1 MSTFQSSADATQ
13 ARHGGIRPSDSCLM
27 VIYGASG
34 DLTKRKLIPALYNLA
49 ADNLLSRQFAVI
61 GFATA
66 DFNTLTFREQ
76 MRQELQK
83 FSSQTLDPEICTWLL
98 RRIYYVRGAF
108 EDPQAFQALAASIK
122 EAAAEHDVR
131 PSVLHYLAVA
141 PRFFAPIVR
150 QLETMGL
157 ALEGE
162 ESWRR
167 VIIEKPF
174 GRDLPSAKAL
184 NAEIKRVLAENRI
197 YRIDHYL
204 GKETVQNL
212 LVFRFGNGIFE
223 LLWNLGYIDHVQI
236 TASETVGVERRGGY
250 YESSGAL
257 RDMVPNHL
265 SQLLSLTAMEPPFS
279 FGADAVRDEQVKV
292 MHALQPFSAEDVL
305 SKSVRGQY
313 GEAIKGGSD
322 SVGAYRFERGVAPDS
337 QIETYAALK
346 LTIDNWRWAG
356 VPFYLRTGKRLAT
369 RSTEIAI
376 QFKRAPFTLFQL
388 SGAERPTQ
396 NRLVLRIQP
405 EEGISLTFG
414 AKSLGTVMRQSEV
427 EMRFSYADHFG
438 GPQTTGYERLLYDC
452 MIGDQTLFQRADMI
466 EAGWSLIQPILDVWS
481 ALPARNFPNYK
492 SGSGGPSE
500 GDELLARDGR
510 SWGNPSLEGH
520 RNKE

>member
-1 MSTFQSSADATQ
+1 
-13 ARHGGIRPSDSCLM
+13 M

-49 ADNLLSRQFAVI
+49 VDRLLSRQFAVI

-66 DFNTLTFREQ
+66 DFNTLTFRDQ
-76 MRQELQK
+76 IRQDLQK
-83 FSSQTLDPEICTWLL
+83 FSSQPLDAEICTWLL

-108 EDPQAFQALAASIK
+108 EDPQAFQALAATIK

-131 PSVLHYLAVA
+131 PSLLHYLAVA

-150 QLETMGL
+150 QLECAGL
-157 ALEGE
+157 VSEADGP
-162 ESWRR
+162 WRR

-174 GRDLPSAKAL
+174 GRDLASANAL
-184 NAEIKRVLAENRI
+184 NTEIKGVLAERQI

-212 LVFRFGNGIFE
+212 MVFRFGNGIFE
-223 LLWNLGYIDHVQI
+223 PIWNRGYIDHVQI
-236 TASETVGVERRGGY
+236 TAAETVGVERRGGY
-250 YESSGAL
+250 YESAGAL

-279 FGADAVRDEQVKV
+279 FGADAVRDEQAKV
-292 MHALQPFSAEDVL
+292 LHALQPFSAEDVL

-313 GEAIKGGSD
+313 GEGLHESAD
-322 SVGAYRFERGVAPDS
+322 SMCAYRSERGVASDS

-376 QFKRAPFTLFQL
+376 QFRRAPFTLFQL

-414 AKSLGTVMRQSEV
+414 AKLPGTVMRQSEV

-452 MIGDQTLFQRADMI
+452 MIGDQTLFQRADMV

-492 SGSGGPSE
+492 PGSWGPFE
-500 GDELLARDGR
+500 AEELLARDGR
-510 SWGNPSLEGH
+510 AWAPPSAEGH
-520 RNKE
+520 KQGVMP